1 MSAQMSFSSRLYR
14 KLLRLYPAGFRVQYA
29 VNMLQD
35 FEVEHRETQ
44 TTWELSR
51 FWCGILRDLI
61 ISAPTQQLLA
71 LAERIRQSRRR
82 TDWAFRRMFRCWRS
96 PRYRIPQCPAFWG
109 RPMPRLMWMDI
120 LGNALGLLATE
131 ILVLLA
137 WWLSLDGPTTASW
150 LTAAT
155 AAGANTLILGL
166 VVAQLVARWAL
177 RQA

>member
-1 MSAQMSFSSRLYR
+1 MSAQMFFSIRLYR
-14 KLLRLYPAGFRVQYA
+14 KLLRLYPAGFRMQYA
-29 VNMLQD
+29 VNMLED
-35 FEVEHRETQ
+35 FEAEHREAQ
-44 TTWELSR
+44 TTWELSQ
-51 FWCGILRDLI
+51 FWCDILRDLI
-61 ISAPTQQLLA
+61 ISASTQQLFA
-71 LAERIRQSRRR
+71 VAERIRQSRRR

-109 RPMPRLMWMDI
+109 RPMPRLIWMDI
-120 LGNALGLLATE
+120 LGNALGLLAAE

-166 VVAQLVARWAL
+166 LVAQLVTRRVW
-177 RQA
+177 RRG

>member
-1 MSAQMSFSSRLYR
+1 
-14 KLLRLYPAGFRVQYA
+14 
-29 VNMLQD
+29 
-35 FEVEHRETQ
+35 
-44 TTWELSR
+44 
-51 FWCGILRDLI
+51 
-61 ISAPTQQLLA
+61 
-71 LAERIRQSRRR
+71 
-82 TDWAFRRMFRCWRS
+82 
-96 PRYRIPQCPAFWG
+96 
-109 RPMPRLMWMDI
+109 MWMDI